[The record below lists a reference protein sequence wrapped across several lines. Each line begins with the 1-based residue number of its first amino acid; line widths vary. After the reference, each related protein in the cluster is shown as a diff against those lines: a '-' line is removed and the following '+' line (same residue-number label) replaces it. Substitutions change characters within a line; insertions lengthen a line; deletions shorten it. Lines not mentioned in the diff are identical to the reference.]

1 MSTSKPSFLQS
12 LKYII
17 FRFLLRKKFLVG
29 YSPKF
34 NLKMKF
40 KTEDGGGREIYKR
53 GTYEDAN
60 TTFLKNQLLLNPGD
74 VFLDVGA
81 NIGWY
86 SLLIDKYFNE
96 VVAYAFEP
104 DPVNIRCFEY
114 NLQANQARNVHL
126 IKKAVAEKSGTQTMY
141 TYKNS
146 NKGRNSLLPI
156 NNYGELKIEAIQL
169 DQFVKQENITKARI
183 MKMDIEGY
191 EYFAL
196 AGAKNVLQKVELLLM
211 EFAPVY
217 MRKGNVDP
225 NDLLIL
231 LKDQN
236 LFPYILQGNQL
247 VPVSFEFLNNRE
259 KNIDLYLI
267 KKDQNLISADVIIN
281 G

>member
-1 MSTSKPSFLQS
+1 
-12 LKYII
+12 
-17 FRFLLRKKFLVG
+17 
-29 YSPKF
+29 
-34 NLKMKF
+34 
-40 KTEDGGGREIYKR
+40 
-53 GTYEDAN
+53 
-60 TTFLKNQLLLNPGD
+60 
-74 VFLDVGA
+74 
-81 NIGWY
+81 
-86 SLLIDKYFNE
+86 
-96 VVAYAFEP
+96 
-104 DPVNIRCFEY
+104 
-114 NLQANQARNVHL
+114 
-126 IKKAVAEKSGTQTMY
+126 
-141 TYKNS
+141 
-146 NKGRNSLLPI
+146 
-156 NNYGELKIEAIQL
+156 
-169 DQFVKQENITKARI
+169 
-183 MKMDIEGY
+183 MDIEGY